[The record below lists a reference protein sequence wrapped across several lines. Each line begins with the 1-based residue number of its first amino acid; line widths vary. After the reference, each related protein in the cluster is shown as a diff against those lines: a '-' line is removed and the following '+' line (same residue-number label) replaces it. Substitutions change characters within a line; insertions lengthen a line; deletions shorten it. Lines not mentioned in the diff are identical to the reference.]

1 MVNTS
6 NTWEWFLMK
15 RYFISECVHFQ
26 YSNDCILNLYIYMI
40 FLIKFVK
47 EICLCSR
54 KYLTFI
60 FSYWRLSKREF
71 SKFLS
76 YLSEYSWN
84 IIVEQ
89 FMYTKL
95 IQKQTK
101 FLLHK
106 LIRKFQFPKKFS
118 SYKIYF
124 PAPSEDYCDSLYTS
138 RCIVP
143 SFFFFSFLFFFQ
155 TRKVSWTPANRSKL
169 SSSRKHSR
177 RLIAASPGKFN

>member
-47 EICLCSR
+47 EICFCSR

-76 YLSEYSWN
+76 YLSEYSWRLKYYRWTIYVYQIN
-84 IIVEQ
+84 SKADEISPSQINSKVP
-89 FMYTKL
+89 
-95 IQKQTK
+95 ISQKVFFVQDIFPRTIRR
-101 FLLHK
+101 LLRFTLHVTVY
-106 LIRKFQFPKKFS
+106 R
-118 SYKIYF
+118 
-124 PAPSEDYCDSLYTS
+124 SL
-138 RCIVP
+138 
-143 SFFFFSFLFFFQ
+143 FFFFFLFSFF
-155 TRKVSWTPANRSKL
+155 SKL
-169 SSSRKHSR
+169 AKWVGR
-177 RLIAASPGKFN
+177 RQTGPSCRAPENIRGG

>member
-1 MVNTS
+1 
-6 NTWEWFLMK
+6 
-15 RYFISECVHFQ
+15 
-26 YSNDCILNLYIYMI
+26 MI

-47 EICLCSR
+47 EICFCSR

-60 FSYWRLSKREF
+60 FSYWRLSKREL

-143 SFFFFSFLFFFQ
+143 SFFSFFFSLFFPNSQSELDAGKPVQAVELPKTFEA
-155 TRKVSWTPANRSKL
+155 ANRGL
-169 SSSRKHSR
+169 TWE
-177 RLIAASPGKFN
+177 I